1 MKSASYAIEPGLW
14 FSQKVCCEIGP
25 RCHPWRLLCTPPRVS
40 ESRRTALRRGSWG
53 RMSMYACS
61 CRGSLFQ
68 SICYLAVGVGESIV
82 ECGWPG
88 HFYIFSHFMQ
98 TWYLSSLGLV
108 AFESYSRTPVGNRKV
123 RTGKAAHVWKL
134 PMSYQAGPLGCNLR
148 ASAGHTLPNSPA

>member
-1 MKSASYAIEPGLW
+1 MNSASYAIEPGLW

-40 ESRRTALRRGSWG
+40 ESRRRALRRESWG
-53 RMSMYACS
+53 RTSMYTCS

-68 SICYLAVGVGESIV
+68 SICYLAVGVDESIV

-88 HFYIFSHFMQ
+88 RSYIFSHFMQ
-98 TWYLSSLGLV
+98 TWYLSSFGLV
-108 AFESYSRTPVGNRKV
+108 AFESYSRTPVGSRKE
-123 RTGKAAHVWKL
+123 RKGKAAHVWMFL
-134 PMSYQAGPLGCNLR
+134 MSYQPGPLGCNLR